1 MRKHTFLFI
10 IFLYVG
16 TCIQVKATD
25 QRGEYLVI
33 GKDTLEML
41 TWPLGDSETL
51 SKQIKNCISKRSFST
66 DCGRGYVGIWRLEA
80 DRLYLEK
87 IIDHCGNEPYT
98 YANIGSVFDGYKDKQ
113 GRIEASWFS
122 GEMRTIKGKFLT
134 YGEFGRIF
142 EHETV
147 YQLKNGVVTEKQ
159 TYHNMIKEASISGG
173 HAICSILE
181 NFNGDLF
188 PELADRKLYARIEL
202 LPHDN
207 GKIDSLSISLRI
219 DEGDLKTYEP
229 DHPYVKEL
237 KRCLDLIPDW
247 DVTHLYGKKE
257 WRIIYEN
264 IWGGKGCKA
273 GFTEHQIPYLVYLK
287 DTLYAI
293 REFPLQYDTRLY
305 ARLRPYVNKC
315 FDYKCRRGYVAT
327 WELSD
332 NRLFL
337 KSIRRLNDKQPFPLE
352 RIFPDMKPGERIE
365 ATWYSGRPLL
375 IYGEKLKKFRE
386 YYPIEIDSEIEKGKV
401 LHMDVYR
408 NYITPRDGRGYAAC
422 KKILEAL
429 DWNKDP
435 ELAGRRIVVDY
446 TILPDMD
453 GTIQQ
458 IQVELD
464 TSGPAKGDQSRIVD
478 DRITDP
484 NHPYIKRCRDE
495 LSKVRWEVLYE
506 RKEIIPVKG
515 SVHIQNMRGNVMD
528 TYLEKQQ

>member
-1 MRKHTFLFI
+1 MIKRLGQP
-10 IFLYVG
+10 L
-16 TCIQVKATD
+16 
-25 QRGEYLVI
+25 
-33 GKDTLEML
+33 
-41 TWPLGDSETL
+41 PLGVTV
-51 SKQIKNCISKRSFST
+51 NGNTVNFSVAVST
-66 DCGRGYVGIWRLEA
+66 GKSCQLIVRE
-80 DRLYLEK
+80 
-87 IIDHCGNEPYT
+87 
-98 YANIGSVFDGYKDKQ
+98 
-113 GRIEASWFS
+113 
-122 GEMRTIKGKFLT
+122 KGKKTPHMTFDMPKEEGIGEVRFLT
-134 YGEFGRIF
+134 
-142 EHETV
+142 
-147 YQLKNGVVTEKQ
+147 
-159 TYHNMIKEASISGG
+159 
-173 HAICSILE
+173 LE
-181 NFNGDLF
+181 NFDL
-188 PELADRKLYARIEL
+188 EKYEYDYVISDEIA
-202 LPHDN
+202 
-207 GKIDSLSISLRI
+207 ID
-219 DEGDLKTYEP
+219 
-229 DHPYVKEL
+229 PYVKEL
-237 KRCLDLIPDW
+237 RRCLDLIPDW

-257 WRIIYEN
+257 WRIIYKN
-264 IWGGKGCKA
+264 IWDGKGCKA
-273 GFTEHQIPYLVYLK
+273 RFTEHQIPDLVYLK

-327 WELSD
+327 WEFSD

-352 RIFPDMKPGERIE
+352 RIFPGMKPGERIE

-375 IYGEKLKKFRE
+375 IYGGKLKQFRE
-386 YYPIEIDSEIEKGKV
+386 YYPIEIDCEIENGKV

-408 NYITPRDGRGYAAC
+408 NFIIPRDARGYAAC
-422 KKILEAL
+422 EKILKAL
-429 DWNKDP
+429 DWNKDS
-435 ELAGRRIVVDY
+435 ELDGRRIAVDY
-446 TILPDMD
+446 TILPDRD

-464 TSGPAKGDQSRIVD
+464 TGGPAKGDQSRIVD

>member
-188 PELADRKLYARIEL
+188 PELADRKLYAR
-202 LPHDN
+202 
-207 GKIDSLSISLRI
+207 
-219 DEGDLKTYEP
+219 
-229 DHPYVKEL
+229 
-237 KRCLDLIPDW
+237 
-247 DVTHLYGKKE
+247 
-257 WRIIYEN
+257 
-264 IWGGKGCKA
+264 GKGCKA
-273 GFTEHQIPYLVYLK
+273 GFTEHQIPDLVYLK

-495 LSKVRWEVLYE
+495 LRKVRWEVLYE